1 MEILKRLSVKAVIDG
16 FFNTIQRFTLPAIFS
31 IITSIL
37 LIVLIEDKD
46 HKPSPLITKSIFV
59 SILGFFFTLVSTL
72 YIERSEKAGKIRYL
86 AQLVTL
92 TLLAYLFFTLPQNF
106 RQNDYVIFSV
116 FLAAAVFALMFVYRK
131 KDDAESGFGI
141 YNISLFMR
149 GFTSFVFAVVL
160 FLGTASALFAVQ
172 ELFLNK
178 NFHEQLYGDAWV
190 LSAVF
195 FAPLYFLSGLS
206 DRTGSPGG
214 SFTYPKPLKVLLQF
228 IIVPLIALYLLILY
242 SYTVKILL
250 TQNWPEGIVS
260 YMIISFSLVGISSV
274 ILLSPLKN
282 SDQFKWI
289 NSFSKYF
296 FMALVPLIV
305 VLFMAIMERVS
316 QYGITEKRYFIFL
329 LSFWLAGITVYMIF
343 SKKKDLK
350 MLPVTLCIISV
361 LSLFGPW
368 SCFSISKT
376 SQLSILE
383 DLLTKNGILLNG
395 EIVQSDKIISF
406 ADRKS
411 ISSII
416 SYFYDSQGI
425 ASVNYL
431 KTTYQKLA
439 AENKD
444 YKNSKPEYA
453 FYRDEDEAVPRRAL
467 VKDGLGFDFIDDWQN
482 ESSSDHL
489 NLAVKYFH
497 DPAVENISDYDSYI
511 DCRDNLIKAR
521 VLDSLSNVYIKYDS
535 GNFMITFEYENNE
548 IIDSID
554 LKLLTG
560 KIISGNV
567 YNNGKDQI
575 EPSEM
580 KFSDEKEKIKYMIL
594 FRNLSAKRDKE
605 KDPYKL
611 ESVYFGL
618 YYKLK

>member
-1 MEILKRLSVKAVIDG
+1 MEILKRVSIRAVIES
-16 FFNTIQRFTLPAIFS
+16 FFNTVKRFTLPVIFS

-37 LIVLIEDKD
+37 IIVLIENQEN
-46 HKPSPLITKSIFV
+46 KPSPLITKSIFV

-72 YIERSEKAGKIRYL
+72 YIERSEKAGKIKYL
-86 AQLVTL
+86 FQIIML
-92 TLLAYLFFTLPQNF
+92 TLIAYLFFTLPSNF
-106 RQNDYVIFSV
+106 RQNDYVTFSV
-116 FLAAAVFALMFVYRK
+116 FLAAAVFALMFVYIK
-131 KDDAESGFGI
+131 KDDDESGFGI
-141 YNISLFMR
+141 YNINLFMR

-172 ELFLNK
+172 ELFLNN
-178 NFHEQLYGDAWV
+178 NFHEELYGDAWV
-190 LSAVF
+190 ICAVF
-195 FAPLYFLSGLS
+195 FAPLYFLSGL
-206 DRTGSPGG
+206 PGRSFSSEE

-228 IIVPLIALYLLILY
+228 IIVPLIALYLIILY
-242 SYTVKILL
+242 SYTVKILI

-274 ILLSPLKN
+274 ILLSPLKD
-282 SDQFKWI
+282 SEQFNWI

-296 FMALVPLIV
+296 FMALVPLII
-305 VLFMAIMERVS
+305 VLFMAITERVS

-343 SKKKDLK
+343 SKTKDLK

-368 SCFSISKT
+368 SCFSISKS

-383 DLLTKNGILLNG
+383 GLLTKNGILLNG

-416 SYFYDSQGI
+416 SYFYDSHGI
-425 ASVNYL
+425 AAVNYL

-467 VKDGLGFDFIDDWQN
+467 VKDGLGFDFINEWQN
-482 ESSSDHL
+482 ESSSDQL

-497 DPAVENISDYDSYI
+497 DPAVENISEYDSYI

-535 GNFMITFEYENNE
+535 DNFMITFEKENNTT
-548 IIDSID
+548 IDSID

-560 KIISGNV
+560 KIIAGNI

-580 KFSDEKEKIKYMIL
+580 KVSNETDKMKYLIL
-594 FRNLSAKRDKE
+594 FRNLSAKRDNE

-611 ESVYFGL
+611 TSAYFGL
-618 YYKLK
+618 YYKIK